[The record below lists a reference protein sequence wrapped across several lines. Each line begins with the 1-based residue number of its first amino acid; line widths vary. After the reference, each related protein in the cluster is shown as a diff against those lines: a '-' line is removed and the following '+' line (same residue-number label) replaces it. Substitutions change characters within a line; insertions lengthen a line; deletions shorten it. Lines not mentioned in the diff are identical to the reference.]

1 MAYDDNQ
8 NESALPTPNNNSK
21 KSIDFLP
28 KFFRTEA
35 NRKFLQ
41 GTLDQLISD
50 GTAEKVDGYVG
61 RKFTKGY
68 SLSDNYIPEI
78 NKQRED
84 YQLEPSVT
92 LRDNLENID
101 FVKDYKDYINT
112 LKYFGSDVSNHDK
125 LNTVNSYSW
134 NPHIDFDKF
143 TNFRE
148 YYWLPTGP
156 LSVPLKGQAREI
168 TSTYAVT
175 LEDQGDNIAY
185 VFNDGFT
192 RNPTLKLYRG
202 QTYRFDIDTPGHPIA
217 FSISRTF
224 IPGLAL
230 LVAGKEGVRSSGL
243 FDAELYGNEYD
254 IGDFVVTPDA
264 GSVSFEADENVS
276 TLYNDGISKF
286 NDAGDEIAVVYI
298 EKGTIEFT
306 IPTNAPNRLFYISQN
321 DINTSGQIRIY
332 DVEENTFLNIKNDIL
347 GKKYYTSSNGIELTN
362 GLKVEFPG
370 TVIPEKYS
378 TGKWYVEGVGSAITL
393 ISESDLTIP
402 STYTDNIQTP
412 FDTEAFDT
420 MPFSTANN
428 FPLQKDYLLIN
439 RAAQDKNPWSRN
451 NRWFHKQVVLQSF
464 EYNGLPENLDDN
476 FRAKRPII
484 EFEAG
489 LKLFNNGTF
498 AKADVD
504 LVDDFTTDVFST
516 IQGQLG
522 YIIDSVE
529 IAEGMRILF
538 TKDNDVLVSGKIF
551 EVNFVTIGQ
560 DRIINL
566 IEVADSLPLDLE
578 TVFVKNGNKYSGK
591 TLHYHNL
598 NWTLAQDKTSLNQ
611 APLFDLCCP
620 EGTAY
625 SDNSVFESSNFY
637 GTKIFSYKLGEGITD
652 TELGFPLAY
661 RNISNAGDILFE
673 FNLLTD
679 NFSYQ
684 ENDELISINVATANL
699 RKYKNRDTFE
709 YVNGW
714 NSTPSRFKQYVI
726 KNIVVDSNNTN
737 NFKIDVYNKPHLL
750 EDLKVHV
757 YVNNTL
763 QFKNKNYIITKSRN
777 SVIINFVQD
786 LAVDDI
792 LEIKTHSQ
800 EAKNQNGY
808 YELPISLERNPLNED
823 VTEFTLG
830 EVYDH
835 VDSMIE
841 DIQTFEGVY
850 PGNSNLRD
858 AGKINQFG
866 KRFVKHEAGLVNAIY
881 QITNKKY
888 NLLKAVEYSNKEYTK
903 FKKIFID
910 TATNL
915 GYDGTT
921 NKHVDRILKDIN
933 NDKSKSQPFYFS
945 DMLGYGNG
953 NRIEYNVI
961 DKEINIF
968 PLTQSFKLSDFTPQ
982 SLIAYING
990 TMLVHGRDYNFNT
1003 DGFIEITADKENG
1016 DTIEIYEYNSTDG
1029 SFIAPTPSKLGLYPT
1044 WNPEIVLDDTG
1055 SESVDILISGPFKV
1069 YGEVDTGE
1077 KKNLHGWFHPVFT
1090 SKNSAQQSD
1099 IAEGGTGN
1107 VNSIWFKGLTTQF
1120 YVPETNSTLAGND
1133 NLNIELYPIGIP
1145 VIKGHD
1151 GSQVA
1156 CYKDFRDGL
1165 LLDLEK
1171 RIFNNIKI
1179 NYDDNEFDLYNFTGG
1194 AFRGFKNNIDSI
1206 NSILLTDFITWQSSL
1221 KGDYS
1226 DNSFYDRNNGFTFNY
1241 KSSNGIN
1248 GSQIPGFWRGIYKQA
1263 FDTDQPHSHPWE
1275 MLGLQKKPTWWN
1287 TVYGPAPYTSNNL
1300 LLWEDLEKGKIAD
1313 PNNTRIDKRFARPGL
1328 TTFIPVDKI
1337 GKLVP
1342 PVKTNYIEGFIQR
1355 FADSA
1360 FEFGDYS
1367 PIESSWRKSS
1377 EYPFSILKSMLLL
1390 NPAETIGKGFDLSRS
1405 TKNLAGQYVYKDT
1418 QNSIKNTDIIFPN
1431 TYADDQRNITCG
1443 LINFTYNLVASD
1455 ILKVYTDYQNEIQN
1469 LQVNLSFRLGS
1480 FSDKNKLNFVLESK
1494 TPNRDIG
1501 SSGIFIPQENYNLVY
1516 NVSSPIDNF
1525 IYSGVIIEKTSSGFK
1540 ISGYNQKNSYFNYYS
1555 PLFGSTNFIVTV
1567 GGISEEYSNWSG
1579 LTPYKKDQIVFQLNT
1594 YYRVTQDF
1602 TSSELFDTEFLAK
1615 LPALPSI
1622 GGRSAEFYKTFDTIN
1637 TKKLAYGTI
1646 LGNIQEVVS
1655 FLLGYGKYL
1664 ETQGFTFDD
1673 VTDEV
1678 VNDWSSVTKEFM
1690 FWTTQG
1696 WSNGT
1701 VISVSP
1707 SANQLVFQQDFAVV
1721 DDVFDS
1727 FYDTSIVSSNGQLL
1741 DRNFN
1746 SILRDQN
1753 NFGIVI
1759 KDTDLGL
1766 YGAALPIVQKEH
1778 VVVFDNNTIF
1788 NDVIYHPASGYR
1800 QERIKLNGYK
1810 AAEWNG
1816 SLNIPGFIYDNAVV
1830 KEFENY
1836 QDYKIGDLIK
1846 YKEYYYV
1853 AKQNVVGSATLDYN
1867 QWYLLNSK
1875 PVPDLVSNFD
1885 YRVAQFND
1893 FYEVNTA
1900 SFDDTLHDLSARL
1913 IGFQKRNYLSNLIVD
1928 DVSQL
1933 KFYKGFIQEKGT
1945 KNSLSK
1951 LFEPLSAQGEES
1963 LEFFEEWAVRSG
1975 VYGASE
1981 KVKQIEIPLTD
1992 TKMIESP
1999 QPVLFTDN
2007 LPADNFDNIYRVL
2020 PSDLLDK
2027 PLDYTSNVFP
2037 RLQDTTEFIKSSGY
2051 VDEKDIDFEAAS
2063 VDDLALGNVNVFKL
2077 GGYLHL
2083 TNQDNNDWT
2092 VYQHVETGLNATQ
2105 LTEADILD
2113 SQGRLIF
2120 ELQLD
2125 TWVGDSLQ
2133 IGEMI
2138 AVRGADEYSF
2148 NGFYKIIDI
2157 SLNKI
2162 AIKIPLSN
2170 DINGFIN
2177 ESLIVTKLRK
2187 VRIQNASEANT
2198 TVDQNI
2204 YENQKLWIDN
2214 IDSNWQVIQNQK
2226 VYSFLH
2232 QYDNPSD
2239 WDSTQQKF
2247 TDSMA
2252 ATDDNRN
2259 VFVSSAG
2266 DDSGKVFI
2274 YKRSNENA
2282 NLQLQQV
2289 LSFDEISDWKP
2300 FTEYRNGARIRYD
2313 DKYYL
2318 LNLTLQ
2324 PDERYTSEE
2333 TFNSFKW
2340 TEIDSPNGYMDYFDQ
2355 YGASIDVSSDGEYL
2369 VIGVPN
2375 ASGVK
2380 TKYLGDFNPD
2390 VEYLK
2395 HDVVKFRE
2403 TFWQANLTVF
2413 PQIGTQP
2420 FSTFDSYIDLTSR
2433 DDTDSTNLQ
2442 LLVSGKFGLPTGNI
2456 DHILVRAPLDMYIGT
2471 KGQIGDQP
2479 GDKVS
2484 LAWNSVSY
2492 AYPTLDEYLP
2502 FDNQISEITP
2512 EFLNQEHEIIE
2523 KIDSILF
2530 VETYVSLPTV
2540 GQIVETDTGSGEV
2553 FYVASYRDSAV
2564 IYLKNINGIIDIT
2577 GEIFDLNNG
2586 NFIGF
2591 YSQESTYA
2599 TTPSVGGFWYI
2610 NTAEFDQQGNLISGF
2625 TYANNGR
2632 YLDIGRGLVYADTRP
2647 SSNDDVTRPFVY
2659 YNIQS
2664 TVSDIGNFV
2673 LNKNRVSFLTN
2684 LSYRGDIADE
2694 ESNLWAVRVGKSYSD
2709 LLDNIG
2715 ALVGPGNENNKTLK
2729 LKFNETQAFID
2740 DVNSKGYNINELN
2753 NENKLYDIWDGYI
2766 DFEFTEFDFV
2776 GEPFEPVV
2784 GDVIQ
2789 DVQFPRDG
2797 QGGLALTS
2805 KSTSTAQIVS
2815 YRKQFNSVRVYLKVL
2830 SGSWTQLNNIGKFQ
2844 IRRLANEAIRGSGDV
2859 DRVMGTVEDV
2869 DNSIILGTDKVGKL
2883 IVFEKNSQ
2891 DPTDVFIAV
2900 DNAEILESE
2909 YYFFDETIEGGI
2921 NRLSNAPNSLNKDWS
2936 QVYNIPAN
2944 IRGTSSGLSN
2954 EGAVIIYRRQP
2965 NGLYEFDYVLTSQYK
2980 QNERNF
2986 GDQVKIRKFGNTYHL
3001 LVGSKGDLNSS
3012 TRFDPGSIEVFTH
3025 GPTDNDRFK
3034 GEYQSTVYQR
3044 GDIVLYKDNFYV
3056 ANKDTDEGIQLNI
3069 LDSVVWNNISWKYG
3083 VDENYRGNWDNTY
3096 GYAIGSIVLYNNM
3109 FYAAK
3114 TNIAAGTEFTENLWE
3129 QISSSIDYLGY
3140 LPNLTGNNLL
3150 GEDVFDPNE
3159 NIIEFSKSFD
3169 VSKNGEILVVTALL
3183 ESTDSTS
3190 NKKIAIY
3197 RKEDSKYKLYET
3209 ISAPLSGFELQDH
3222 DLDKFETDVD
3232 GNWVYRDTAGEIAT
3246 PSTGTR
3252 TLNPNATPDVFV
3264 DKTNWAH
3271 KVAISPDGTQIVI
3284 SVLNDNTRKYKQG
3297 LVLVYTQN
3305 NGSFTSQEPQFL
3317 YSPQGEIAENFG
3329 YEIGFTDETLLI
3341 TSLNGDQKIPTRFDT
3356 YENRLTGYLLD
3367 TNSEERTE
3375 TTFDLGFTEFRNVG
3389 IDTGV
3394 VYVYENLY
3402 NSYIYSEQFKFDSTT
3417 AEFGKNLL
3425 AKNNHVYV
3433 GIPFYNLETEKG
3445 ILVDYRKPKGKK
3457 AWNEYKQIVSP
3468 VNLELIEG
3476 AYLYN
3481 TKENRIVSYVDYID
3495 PIQGKIAGIAETN
3508 ITYKTSS
3515 DPAYYNVGSTL
3526 EREVDPDQTW
3536 FDDHVGQVWWN
3547 ISTAR
3552 FDYPYQGTIL
3562 EQKNTWSKLT
3572 EGASIDVYEWVETD
3586 YLPSQYSKLAD
3597 TEKGIKI
3604 GISGQPIYGDSKF
3617 SSKLTY
3623 DEVARVFSTK
3633 YYFWVKNKRTIP
3645 EIKNRT
3651 ISIFDIESLIRTPR
3665 ETGYRY
3671 ISFTGQN
3678 RMILNNFDN
3687 LILSNDIVLNVKYK
3701 SNPTKDSNEH
3711 VEFKLLS
3718 EGDSNSKLDL
3728 DIERKWFDSL
3738 IGFDTNNRPVPD
3750 ISLPK
3755 RQKYG
3760 ILNQPRQTMFV
3771 NRAEALKQTIERIN
3785 FKFEELLI
3793 VDDYDISDLLLTD
3806 ETPSIVSRE
3815 YDTTVDTFEE
3825 LQFVS
3830 TNNVAQAKLQP
3841 VISNGKIIRIDV
3853 ISSGR
3858 GYKVPP
3864 SIELRGKGTGAQIE
3878 LVINSLGN
3886 VTGATIISQGSG
3898 YGPDTSITVRKF
3910 SVLVKSDS
3918 TANSIWSV
3926 YGYNEIQKNW
3936 FRRLSQGFDVTKYWD
3951 YKDWYAPGYNQFTNI
3966 NYEIDASY
3974 QLQTINPEF
3983 NSIIKIKNIGG
3994 SGWLLLKRVGS
4005 SNSEDY
4011 SVDYETI
4018 GREKGTITLLSTLY
4032 DNVTTTVGYDNRS
4045 FDSVLF
4051 DNNPSREL
4059 RIIFETLRDK
4069 IFVNDLA
4076 YEYTNLFFCGLRYA
4090 VAEQPT
4096 LDWAFKTSFIKINHN
4111 VGDLDQPATFRNDNL
4126 SYFRDYVEEVK
4137 PYSSK
4142 IREFV
4147 TRHNRLEPTNTA
4159 VTDFDAGPYYND
4171 VTKQI
4176 EAIKSTIQEDKLIKV
4191 DTVLDEYPRKFFTDN
4206 IGAQILEIKIKNA
4219 GSGYIFPP
4227 KVIIED
4233 NNSKAEAEAFIGYGK
4248 VTKIIV
4254 RNPGGMFIT
4263 PPKIT
4268 LEGSQTDDGEIAT
4281 AFAILGK
4288 SLIRTPSI
4296 KVKFDRVSGDYFVE
4310 DLFLSETFT
4319 SSGIDANF
4327 DLKWPLDLNKNKI
4340 KVFVNDQEMLRS
4352 TYVAS
4357 NVEKVEDYTYE
4368 QGNILFATPP
4378 ASNAAIRVEY
4388 YKPLSLLDAADRIKF
4403 AYNPTNNMF
4412 GKDLNQLMTG
4422 IDYGGVEVKSFDFG
4436 GPSGWDSQPWYTD
4449 AWDIYENTFE
4459 DEIFI
4464 SDGST
4469 IAVELRAPLE
4479 EDVVY
4484 NLYRNGVRIDDPKF
4498 DEDAATNS
4506 YAIVNSIIGDG
4517 NTTIIETQNLGI
4529 ALNDGDVLVVR
4540 KITSDGSV
4548 APDLDSY
4555 DSALQGGDL
4564 AYTTAAGINAEEIIT
4579 DGDLFVSTSRAKTE
4593 ELVPGSV
4600 FDTLDLKVF
4609 TRKSGSQG
4617 LITCKNFRTRS
4628 TGSFTYNFDI
4638 LPGTI
4643 DSILVKYDGKLLDK
4657 SEFNVNWPAKQLT
4670 VDVEAR
4676 KTLSIILQ
4684 EDTTSTNIID
4694 SGELLITEQEQYD
4707 FVIDYEYTDKTALSV
4722 TLNGDIQDISIFD
4735 YSTIVEGDNRLAFR
4749 LTDPA
4754 TLGQTLN
4761 YTILSDNET
4770 VNYSQIITDEFV
4782 ATGSQEV
4789 FTLGQA
4795 PFYALPTEHNTV
4807 VRVDQKVLNSGYS
4820 KNFVIPENNQREYQL
4835 ELFQQPAGSL
4845 DAETM
4850 LVFLNGQQIFTPTE
4864 WRLDISNSSII
4875 LGDEYGQPGDTIEVY
4890 NIAESEYIISG
4901 NQITLKDTPANNANI
4916 YVTQF
4921 SNHNLKEIEKIQ
4933 YDIVKREALI
4943 TDTELSTYFRL
4954 TAGEIQLR
4962 APAIDA
4968 QYVWVNKNGELLTPS
4983 VDYFITDDKM
4993 RLRLETIPNENDTIE
5008 IIHFTANLTVEGF
5021 AYRQFK
5027 DILNRTHY
5035 KRLDAH
5041 STVLVEDLAYNDLR
5055 IEVKNGEDLPMPDK
5069 GKNLPGIIFINGERI
5084 EYFVKEENTLRQ
5096 IRRGT
5101 LGTGVPEIHITGQK
5115 VFNQNKDKTVPYK
5128 DQNLVANLIADGAST
5143 TFTIGYNID
5152 SINEIEV
5159 FAAGKRL
5166 RKNEIAVFDQNK
5178 ALTSPAGDIILPA
5191 EFSVDTENNTITLLD
5206 TPQENSRV
5214 TIIKRQGQVWT
5225 KDNEML
5231 GNSQNSIARFLR
5243 AGTYEQP

>member
-1 MAYDDNQ
+1 MAYNNNQ
-8 NESALPTPNNNSK
+8 NESALPTPNNNNK

-41 GTLDQLISD
+41 GTLDQLIAN

-61 RKFTKGY
+61 RKYTKGF

-84 YQLEPSVT
+84 YQLEPSVV
-92 LRDNLENID
+92 LKDNLENID
-101 FVKDYKDYINT
+101 FVKDYKDYINI

-148 YYWLPTGP
+148 YYWLPNGP
-156 LSVPLKGQAREI
+156 LSVPVSGQAREI
-168 TSTYAVT
+168 TSTYSIT
-175 LEDQGDNIAY
+175 LEDQGDNVAY

-202 QTYRFDIDTPGHPIA
+202 QTYRFDIDTPNHPIA

-230 LVAGKEGVRSSGL
+230 LVAGREGIRSDGL

-276 TLYNDGISKF
+276 TLYNDGIRKF
-286 NDAGDEIAVVYI
+286 NEDGDDIAVVYI

-306 IPTNAPNRLFYISQN
+306 IPTNAPDRLFYISQN
-321 DINTSGQIRIY
+321 DINTSGQIRVY
-332 DVEENTFLNIKNDIL
+332 DVEENTFLNIDNDIL
-347 GKKYYTSSNGIELTN
+347 GKKYYTSSNGIEFTN
-362 GLKVEFPG
+362 GLKVEFSG
-370 TVIPEKYS
+370 TVTPEKYS
-378 TGKWYVEGVGSAITL
+378 TGRWYVEGVGSSIKL

-402 STYTDNIQTP
+402 SAYTDNIQTP
-412 FDTEAFDT
+412 FDSQEFDT
-420 MPFSTANN
+420 TPFSTANN

-439 RAAQDKNPWSRN
+439 RAAQDINPWSRN
-451 NRWFHKQVVLQSF
+451 NRWFHKQVVLKSF

-489 LKLFNNGTF
+489 LKLFNYGTF
-498 AKADVD
+498 AKTDVD
-504 LVDDFTTDVFST
+504 LVDDFTIDVFST
-516 IQGQLG
+516 IQGQIG

-538 TKDNDVLVSGKIF
+538 TADNDVLVSGKIF
-551 EVNFVTIGQ
+551 EVNFTTIGQ

-566 IEVADSLPLDLE
+566 KEVVDSNPLDLE
-578 TVFVKNGNKYSGK
+578 TVFVKNGNKYAGK
-591 TLHYHNL
+591 TLHYHKSS
-598 NWTLAQDKTSLNQ
+598 WILAQDKVSLNQ

-620 EGTAY
+620 QGTEY
-625 SDNSVFESSNFY
+625 SDASIFESSNFS
-637 GTKIFSYKLGEGITD
+637 GTKIFSYKVGEGTAD
-652 TELGFPLAY
+652 TELGFPLTY
-661 RNISNAGDILFE
+661 RNINNTGDILFE

-684 ENDELISINVATANL
+684 ENDDLISVNVSTANL

-714 NSTPSRFKQYVI
+714 NSNPSRFKQYII
-726 KNIVVDSNNTN
+726 KDIVVDSGNTN
-737 NFKIDVYNKPHLL
+737 NFKIDVYDKPHLL

-757 YVNNTL
+757 YVNNSL
-763 QFKNKNYIITKSRN
+763 QFKNTNYVITKNQN
-777 SVIINFVQD
+777 SVSINFVEN
-786 LAVDDI
+786 LTVGDI
-792 LEIKTHSQ
+792 LKIKTHSQ
-800 EAKNQNGY
+800 ASKNQNGY

-823 VTEFTLG
+823 VTDFTLG

-841 DIQTFEGVY
+841 DIQNFEGVY

-858 AGKINQFG
+858 AGKINHFG

-881 QITNKKY
+881 HLTNKKY
-888 NLLKAVEYSNKEYTK
+888 NIFKAVEYSSKEFVK

-910 TATNL
+910 TANSL

-921 NKHVDRILKDIN
+921 NKHVDRILKEIN
-933 NDKSKSQPFYFS
+933 KDKSKSQPFYFS
-945 DMLGYGNG
+945 DMLGYGAG

-961 DKEINIF
+961 DKEINLF
-968 PLTQSFKLSDFTPQ
+968 PLTQSFKLSDLTSK
-982 SLIAYING
+982 SLLVYING
-990 TMLVHGRDYNFNT
+990 TLLVHERDYNFNT
-1003 DGFIEITADKENG
+1003 DGFVEITASKENG
-1016 DTIEIYEYNSTDG
+1016 DTIEIYEFDSTDG

-1044 WNPEIVLDDTG
+1044 WHPEIILDDTG
-1055 SESVDILISGPFKV
+1055 SQSASTLISGPFKI
-1069 YGEVDTGE
+1069 YGEVETGE
-1077 KKNLHGWFHPVFT
+1077 KQNLHGWFYPLYT
-1090 SKNSAQQSD
+1090 SKNSAQQRD
-1099 IAEGGTGN
+1099 LTNGGSGN
-1107 VNSIWFKGLTTQF
+1107 VKSIWFKGLAKQF
-1120 YVPETNSTLAGND
+1120 FMPETNSTLAGND
-1133 NLNIELYPIGIP
+1133 DSNIELYPNGIP
-1145 VIKGHD
+1145 FVRGHD
-1151 GSQVA
+1151 GSQIA

-1179 NYDDNEFDLYNFTGG
+1179 DYNDNEFDLYNFVGG
-1194 AFRGFKNNIDSI
+1194 AFRGFKNNLESI
-1206 NSILLTDFITWQSSL
+1206 NNILLTDFIAWQSTL

-1226 DNSFYDRNNGFTFNY
+1226 ENNFYDRNNGLTFNY
-1241 KSSNGIN
+1241 RNSNGPN
-1248 GSQIPGFWRGIYKQA
+1248 GSKIPGFWRGIYRQA
-1263 FDTDQPHSHPWE
+1263 FDTDKPHSHPWE
-1275 MLGLQKKPTWWN
+1275 MLGFQNKPTWWN
-1287 TVYGPAPYTSNNL
+1287 MVYGPAPYTSNNL
-1300 LLWEDLEKGKIAD
+1300 LLWEDLEKGKISD

-1328 TTFIPVDKI
+1328 TTFIPVDKT
-1337 GKLVP
+1337 GNLLP
-1342 PVKTNYIEGFIQR
+1342 PVAINYIEGFIQR
-1355 FADSA
+1355 SADAS

-1367 PIESSWRKSS
+1367 PIENAWRKSS
-1377 EYPFSILKSMLLL
+1377 EYPFSILKTMLLL

-1418 QNSIKNTDIIFPN
+1418 GKNIQNKDIIFPN
-1431 TYADDQRNITCG
+1431 TYADNQRNITYG
-1443 LINFTYNLVASD
+1443 LVNFTYNLVASD
-1455 ILKVYTDYQNEIQN
+1455 ILKVYTDYQNEVKN

-1494 TPNRDIG
+1494 TPNSDIG
-1501 SSGIFIPQENYNLVY
+1501 STGIFIPQENYNLVY

-1525 IYSGVIIEKTSSGFK
+1525 IYSGIIIEKTPSGYK
-1540 ISGYNQKNSYFNYYS
+1540 LTGYNQKNPYFNYYS
-1555 PLFGSTNFIVTV
+1555 PLVGSTNFVVSV
-1567 GGISEEYSNWSG
+1567 GGISEEFSNWSS
-1579 LTPYKKDQIVFQLNT
+1579 LTPYKKDQVVFQLNT
-1594 YYRVTQDF
+1594 YYRVTEDF
-1602 TSSELFDTEFLAK
+1602 TSGELFDTEFLAK

-1622 GGRSAEFYKTFDTIN
+1622 GGRAAEFYKNFDTSIV
-1637 TKKLAYGTI
+1637 KKLPYGTI
-1646 LGNIQEVVS
+1646 LENIQEVVN
-1655 FLLGYGKYL
+1655 FLLGYGRYL
-1664 ETQGFTFDD
+1664 ENQGFIFDD

-1678 VNDWSSVTKEFM
+1678 VNDWTSVTKEFM

-1696 WSNGT
+1696 WANGT
-1701 VISVSP
+1701 VISISP
-1707 SANQLVFQQDFAVV
+1707 SANRLSFQKDFAVV

-1727 FYDTSIVSSNGQLL
+1727 FYNTSIVSSNGQLL

-1746 SILRDQN
+1746 SILRDLN
-1753 NFGIVI
+1753 NFGIEVV
-1759 KDTDLGL
+1759 DTDLGL

-1800 QERIKLNGYK
+1800 QERIKLNGYR

-1836 QDYKIGDLIK
+1836 KDYKIGDIIK

-1853 AKQNVVGSATLDYN
+1853 AKQNIAGSTSVDYN
-1867 QWYLLNSK
+1867 QWYLLNEK
-1875 PVPDLVSNFD
+1875 PVPDLLTNFD
-1885 YRVAQFND
+1885 YRIAQFND
-1893 FYEVNTA
+1893 FYDINTA
-1900 SFDDTLHDLSARL
+1900 NFDNTLHDLSARL
-1913 IGFQKRNYLSNLIVD
+1913 IGFQKRNYLSNLIID

-1981 KVKQIEIPLTD
+1981 DIKQIEIPLPD

-2007 LPADNFDNIYRVL
+2007 LPAEKFDNIYRVL

-2037 RLQDTTEFIKSSGY
+2037 ILQNTAEFIKSSGY
-2051 VDEKDIDFEAAS
+2051 VDEDDIDFEAAS
-2063 VDDLALGNVNVFKL
+2063 VNDLALGNVNVFRL

-2083 TNQDNNDWT
+2083 TNQDNSDWT
-2092 VYQHVETGLNATQ
+2092 VYQHVETNLKATV
-2105 LTEADILD
+2105 LTEATTLD
-2113 SQGRLIF
+2113 TQGRLIY
-2120 ELQLD
+2120 ELQVD
-2125 TWVGDSLQ
+2125 QWVGNNLQ
-2133 IGEMI
+2133 IGDMV
-2138 AVRGADEYSF
+2138 AVRGATEFNF
-2148 NGFYKIIDI
+2148 NGFYKIIDVN
-2157 SLNKI
+2157 LNKLS
-2162 AIKIPLSN
+2162 IKVPIDN
-2170 DINGFIN
+2170 DINGFEN
-2177 ESLIVTKLRK
+2177 QNLIVTKLRK
-2187 VRIQNASEANT
+2187 VRIQNTSEANAI
-2198 TVDQNI
+2198 VDQNI
-2204 YENQKLWIDN
+2204 YDNQKLWVDN
-2214 IDSNWQVIQNQK
+2214 IDSNWQVLQNQK

-2247 TDSMA
+2247 TDSMT

-2259 VFVSSAG
+2259 LFVSSAG
-2266 DDSGKVFI
+2266 DDSGKVFV
-2274 YKRSNENA
+2274 YKRTNENA

-2300 FTEYRNGARIRYD
+2300 LTDYKNGARVRYD
-2313 DKYYL
+2313 NKYYL
-2318 LNLTLQ
+2318 LNLTLT
-2324 PDERYTSEE
+2324 PEETYTSEE

-2340 TEIDSPNGYMDYFDQ
+2340 TEIDSPSGYIDIFDQ
-2355 YGASIDVSSDGEYL
+2355 FGASIDVSSDGEYL
-2369 VIGVPN
+2369 AVGVPN

-2380 TKYLGDFNPD
+2380 TKYLGNFNPD
-2390 VEYLK
+2390 IEYTK
-2395 HDVVKFRE
+2395 HDIVKFRE
-2403 TFWQANLTVF
+2403 SFWQANLTVF

-2442 LLVSGKFGLPTGNI
+2442 LLVAGKFGLPTGNI
-2456 DHILVRAPLDMYIGT
+2456 DHMLIRAPIDMYIGT
-2471 KGQIGDQP
+2471 KGRVDGQA
-2479 GDKVS
+2479 GDKINLS
-2484 LAWNSVSY
+2484 WNRVSY
-2492 AYPTLDEYLP
+2492 AFPTLDRYLP
-2502 FDNQISEITP
+2502 FDNQIPEITP
-2512 EFLNQEHEIIE
+2512 EFLSQEHEIIE
-2523 KIDSILF
+2523 KIDAILY
-2530 VETYVSLPTV
+2530 VDTYVSLPTV
-2540 GQIVETDTGSGEV
+2540 GEIIETDTGSGEV
-2553 FYVASYRDSAV
+2553 FYVASFRDSAV

-2577 GEIFDLNNG
+2577 GELFALNTG

-2591 YSQESTYA
+2591 YTQESTYA

-2610 NTAEFDQQGNLISGF
+2610 NTAEFDEAGNLTSGF
-2625 TYANNGR
+2625 TYTNNGR
-2632 YLDIGRGLVYADTRP
+2632 YLDIGRGLVYADIRP
-2647 SSNDDVTRPFVY
+2647 SSNNDADRPFTY
-2659 YNIQS
+2659 YNIQT
-2664 TVSDIGNFV
+2664 TVDDIGNFV
-2673 LNKNRVSFLTN
+2673 LDKNRVSFLTH
-2684 LSYRGDIADE
+2684 LSYRGDIVDE
-2694 ESNLWAVRVGKSYSD
+2694 ESNLWVLRVGKTYSD
-2709 LLDNIG
+2709 LLNSQG
-2715 ALVGPGNENNKTLK
+2715 ALVGQGNENNKVLK
-2729 LKFNETQAFID
+2729 LKFFENESFVNNI
-2740 DVNSKGYNINELN
+2740 NSKGYNIDELN
-2753 NENKLYDIWDGYI
+2753 GENKLYDIWDGYI
-2766 DFEFTEFDFV
+2766 DFSFTEFDFV
-2776 GEPFEPVV
+2776 GNPFEPVV
-2784 GDVIQ
+2784 GDIIQ
-2789 DVQFPRDG
+2789 DVQIPRDG
-2797 QGGLALTS
+2797 AGGLALTS
-2805 KSTSTAQIVS
+2805 RSTSTAEIVS
-2815 YRKQFNSVRVYLKVL
+2815 YRKEFNSVRVYLKIL
-2830 SGSWTQLNNIGKFQ
+2830 TGTWEELNNIGRFQ
-2844 IRRLANEAIRGSGDV
+2844 IRRLANEAVRGPGDV

-2869 DNSIILGTDKVGKL
+2869 DNDILLGTNKVGKL
-2883 IVFEKNSQ
+2883 LVFEKNGE
-2891 DPTDVFIAV
+2891 DPADVFTAV
-2900 DNAEILESE
+2900 DNAEILEAE
-2909 YYFFDETIEGGI
+2909 YYFFDETTEGGI
-2921 NRLSNAPNSLNKDWS
+2921 ARAANAPNSLNKDWS
-2936 QVYNIPAN
+2936 QIYNIPAN
-2944 IRGTSSGLSN
+2944 IRGTSSGLVN
-2954 EGAVIIYRRQP
+2954 EGVVVIYRRQP
-2965 NGLYEFDYVLTSQYK
+2965 NGIYEFDNILTSQYK
-2980 QNERNF
+2980 QNERKF

-3025 GPTDNDRFK
+3025 GPTDNERFK
-3034 GEYQSTVYQR
+3034 GEYQATVYQE
-3044 GDIVLYKDNFYV
+3044 GDIVLYKDKFYV

-3069 LDSVVWNNISWKYG
+3069 LNPVVWNNISWRYG

-3096 GYAIGSIVLYNNM
+3096 GYAVGSIVLYNNL
-3109 FYAAK
+3109 FYVAR
-3114 TNIAAGTEFTENLWE
+3114 TNIAAGTAFSESLWE
-3129 QISSSIDYLGY
+3129 QISSNIDYLGY

-3150 GEDVFDPNE
+3150 GEDVFDPSE
-3159 NIIEFSKSFD
+3159 NIIEFSESFD
-3169 VSKNGEILVVTALL
+3169 VSENGEVLVVTALL
-3183 ESTDSTS
+3183 ESSDSTT

-3197 RKEDSKYKLYET
+3197 RKEDNKYKLYET

-3232 GNWVYRDTAGEIAT
+3232 GNWIYRDAEGEIAT
-3246 PSTGTR
+3246 PLTGTR
-3252 TLNPNATPDVFV
+3252 TLNPNATPDIFI

-3271 KVAISPDGTQIVI
+3271 KVAISPDGKQIVI
-3284 SVLNDNTRKYKQG
+3284 SVLNDNTKKYRQG
-3297 LVLVYTQN
+3297 AVLVYNQN
-3305 NGSFTSQEPQFL
+3305 NGSFSAQQPQVL
-3317 YSPQGEIAENFG
+3317 YSPQGEVAENFG
-3329 YEIGFTDETLLI
+3329 YEIGFTNENLLI
-3341 TSLNGDQKIPTRFDT
+3341 TSINGDQTIPTTFD
-3356 YENRLTGYLLD
+3356 NNG
-3367 TNSEERTE
+3367 
-3375 TTFDLGFTEFRNVG
+3375 TTFDLGFTEFRNIK

-3394 VYVYENLY
+3394 VYVYENL
-3402 NSYIYSEQFKFDSTT
+3402 NGSYIYSEKFRFDNTT
-3417 AEFGKNLL
+3417 AEFGRNLL

-3433 GIPFYNLETEKG
+3433 GIPFYSLETEKG

-3457 AWNEYKQIVSP
+3457 AWNTYKQIVPP
-3468 VNLELIEG
+3468 VDLELIEG
-3476 AYLYN
+3476 VYLYN
-3481 TKENRIVSYVDYID
+3481 TKENRIISYVDYID
-3495 PIQGKIAGIAETN
+3495 PIQGKIAGVAEAN
-3508 ITYKTSS
+3508 ITYKTDK
-3515 DPAYYNVGSTL
+3515 DPAYYNVGSTT
-3526 EREVDPDQTW
+3526 EREFDLDQTW
-3536 FDDHVGQVWWN
+3536 FDEYVGQVWWD

-3572 EGASIDVYEWVETD
+3572 EGASIDVYEWIETD

-3597 TEKGIKI
+3597 TDEGIKI
-3604 GISGQPIYGDSKF
+3604 GISGQPLYGDSKF
-3617 SSKLTY
+3617 SSKLIY

-3633 YYFWVKNKRTIP
+3633 YYFWVRNKRTIP
-3645 EIKNRT
+3645 PIKNRT
-3651 ISIFDIESLIRTPR
+3651 VSIFDIESLIRTPR

-3678 RMILNNFDN
+3678 RIILNNFDN
-3687 LILSNDIVLNVKYK
+3687 LILSNDVVLNIKYK

-3711 VEFKLLS
+3711 IEFKLLS
-3718 EGDSNSKLDL
+3718 EGDSNSKLDK

-3750 ISLPK
+3750 INLPRK
-3755 RQKYG
+3755 QKYG
-3760 ILNQPRQTMFV
+3760 ILNQPRQSMFV
-3771 NRAEALKQTIERIN
+3771 NRIEALKQTIERIN
-3785 FKFEELLI
+3785 LKFEELLI
-3793 VDDYDISDLLLTD
+3793 VDDYDISNLLMTD
-3806 ETPSIVSRE
+3806 KAPSIVSRE
-3815 YDTTVDTFEE
+3815 YDITVDTFEE
-3825 LQFVS
+3825 LEFVS
-3830 TNNVAQAKLQP
+3830 TNNVTQAQLQP
-3841 VISNGKIIRIDV
+3841 IISNGKIIRVDIT
-3853 ISSGR
+3853 SPGR

-3864 SIELRGKGTGAQIE
+3864 SLELRGKGTGAQIE
-3878 LVINSLGN
+3878 LTINSLGN
-3886 VTGATIISQGSG
+3886 VTAAKIVSQGSG
-3898 YGPDTSITVRKF
+3898 YGPDTSITVRRF
-3910 SVLVKSDS
+3910 SVLVQSDS
-3918 TANSIWSV
+3918 TANNIWSV

-3936 FRRLSQGFDVTKYWD
+3936 FRRLSQGFDVTKYWE
-3951 YKDWYAPGYNQFTNI
+3951 YKDWYAPGYNQFTNV

-3983 NSIIKIKNIGG
+3983 NSVVKIKNIGG
-3994 SGWLLLKRVGS
+3994 SGWLLLKRIGS

-4011 SVDYETI
+4011 SIDYETI
-4018 GREKGTITLLSTLY
+4018 GREKGTIEFLSNLY

-4051 DNNPSREL
+4051 DNNPAREL
-4059 RIIFETLRDK
+4059 RIIFETLRDN
-4069 IFVNDLA
+4069 IFVNNLA

-4090 VAEQPT
+4090 VAEQST
-4096 LDWAFKTSFIKINHN
+4096 IDWAFKTSFIKINHN

-4126 SYFRDYVEEVK
+4126 LYFRDYVEEVK

-4147 TRHNRLEPTNTA
+4147 TKHNRIEPTNTA
-4159 VTDFDAGPYYND
+4159 VTDFDAGPFYNN
-4171 VTKQI
+4171 VTDQI
-4176 EAIKSTIQEDKLIKV
+4176 ETLKSTVSQNTLIKV
-4191 DTVLDEYPRKFFTDN
+4191 DNVLDEYPRKFFLDN
-4206 IGAQILEIKIKNA
+4206 IGAQISEIKIKNA

-4233 NNSKAEAEAFIGYGK
+4233 NNSGAEAEAFIGYGK

-4254 RNPGGMFIT
+4254 RNPGGMFIN
-4263 PPKIT
+4263 PPKIR
-4268 LEGSQTDDGEIAT
+4268 LEGAQTDDGETAT

-4288 SLIRTPSI
+4288 SLVRTPSI
-4296 KVKFDRVSGDYFVE
+4296 RVKFDRVSGDYFVE

-4319 SSGIDANF
+4319 SSGIDVNF

-4340 KVFVNDQEMLRS
+4340 KVFVNNQEMLRS
-4352 TYVAS
+4352 TYTAS
-4357 NVEKVEDYTYE
+4357 NIEKVKDYTYQ
-4368 QGNILFATPP
+4368 QGRITFVTPP
-4378 ASNAAIRVEY
+4378 VSTAVVRIEY

-4403 AYNPTNNMF
+4403 AYNPADNMF

-4459 DEIFI
+4459 DEIFV

-4469 IAVELRAPLE
+4469 IAVELRNPLE
-4479 EDVVY
+4479 KDIVY
-4484 NLYRNGVRIDDPKF
+4484 NLYKNGVRIDDPNF
-4498 DEDAATNS
+4498 DEGTYTNS
-4506 YAIVNSIIGDG
+4506 YAIVNSITGDG
-4517 NTTIIETQNLGI
+4517 TTKIIETQNLGI
-4529 ALNDGDVLVVR
+4529 TLNDGDILIVR

-4548 APDLDSY
+4548 VPDLDSY

-4600 FDTLDLKVF
+4600 FDTLDLKVY
-4609 TRKSGSQG
+4609 TRKSGNQG
-4617 LITCKNFRTRS
+4617 LIICKNFRIPPNTE
-4628 TGSFTYNFDI
+4628 TFTYNFDI

-4643 DSILVKYDGKLLDK
+4643 DSILVKYDGRLLDK
-4657 SEFNVNWPAKQLT
+4657 SEFNVNWTAKQLT
-4670 VDVEAR
+4670 LDVEPQ
-4676 KTLSIILQ
+4676 KTLSIVLQ
-4684 EDTTSTNIID
+4684 EETTSTNIID
-4694 SGELLITEQEQYD
+4694 SGELLITQQEQYD
-4707 FVIDYEYTDKTALSV
+4707 FVIDYEYNDNIALSV
-4722 TLNGDIQDISIFD
+4722 TLNGDVQEINLFN
-4735 YSTIVEGDNRLAFR
+4735 YSTVVEDDNRIAFR
-4749 LTDPA
+4749 LTEPA

-4761 YTILSDNET
+4761 YTILSDNQT
-4770 VNYSQIITDEFV
+4770 VNYSQIVTDEFV
-4782 ATGSQEV
+4782 ATSGQQT

-4795 PFYALPTEHNTV
+4795 PFYALPTEHNTI

-4820 KNFVIPENNQREYQL
+4820 KKFVIPENNQREYQL

-4845 DAETM
+4845 DAQTM
-4850 LVFLNGQQIFTPTE
+4850 LVFLNGEQIFTPTE

-4875 LGDEYGQPGDTIEVY
+4875 LGDEYGQPGDTIEIY
-4890 NIAESEYIISG
+4890 NIAESEYTISG
-4901 NQITLKDTPANNANI
+4901 NQITLKDIPSNNATI

-4933 YDIVKREALI
+4933 YDVVKRETLI
-4943 TDTELSTYFRL
+4943 TDTELSTYLRL

-4983 VDYFITDDKM
+4983 VDYFITDDRM
-4993 RLRLETIPNENDTIE
+4993 RLRLVNIPNENDTIE
-5008 IIHFTANLTVEGF
+5008 IIHFTADLTVEGF

-5027 DILNRTHY
+5027 DVLNRTHY

-5041 STVLVEDLAYNDLR
+5041 STVLAQDLAYNDLR
-5055 IEVKNGEDLPMPDK
+5055 IEVQNGEDLPTPDK

-5084 EYFVKEENTLRQ
+5084 EYFVKEQNTLRQ

-5101 LGTGVPEIHITGQK
+5101 LGTGVPEVHVAGQK

-5128 DQNLVANLIADGAST
+5128 DQNLVANLTADGVST

-5166 RKNEIAVFDQNK
+5166 RKNEIAVFDQTK
-5178 ALTSPAGDIILPA
+5178 ALTSPEGDIILPA
-5191 EFSVDTENNTITLLD
+5191 EFSVDTVNNTITLLNV
-5206 TPQENSRV
+5206 PQENSRITV
-5214 TIIKRQGQVWT
+5214 IKRQGQVWT